1 MQGHVKLRGERKK
14 GQNLFFSLLDFE
26 AKSSR
31 LDGSY
36 KHLVSINACQPVLD
50 SQDKYT
56 SKTQHCLSSR
66 NLDLSG

>member
-1 MQGHVKLRGERKK
+1 MQGHVKLRGEGKK
-14 GQNLFFSLLDFE
+14 GQNLFSLLDFE
-26 AKSSR
+26 VKSSR

-36 KHLVSINACQPVLD
+36 KHLVSINTCQPVLD

>member
-31 LDGSY
+31 LDSSY
-36 KHLVSINACQPVLD
+36 KHLVSQ
-50 SQDKYT
+50 
-56 SKTQHCLSSR
+56 
-66 NLDLSG
+66 